1 MSTPF
6 ACAWDAALVSGLTLN
21 PITIAFDA
29 EASMTSLSLIAPTE
43 LWMTFSL
50 TSSVDSRSSASAS
63 ASTEPCTS
71 ALRMSRSSFTSPD
84 WICFW
89 SPSSVIRVAVLAHRR
104 DLPGLALVG
113 HRHEDIARRG
123 NAAEPLD
130 LDRVGRASA
139 LDLLAAR
146 VDQRADSARVCAD
159 DDRVSLLQGAVLDQ
173 HGRDGASPAVQPAL
187 DDHAPGCTVR
197 VGFELQDLGLE
208 RGHLEELVDARP
220 LLRRRRDVDR
230 LAPPLLRDEAMVGQL
245 TLDALGI
252 GLGLVDLVHDD
263 EDRHVRRSRVVDR
276 LDGLRHDAVVGG
288 HHEDDDVGRLG
299 AAGAHRRE
307 RLVPWRVQERNLA
320 VPSLDLV
327 GADVLRDSPKLL
339 LGDLGLADRVEE
351 RGLPVVDVTHDGDD
365 GRAQLELSGVEVL
378 LVEDFTFDGS
388 DLEIDIELVRD
399 ELRGRRIEQLVDGRH
414 DAELEQRL
422 DDLARLPSH
431 LLGEFAH
438 RDRLGHP
445 DQLTLDL
452 GRRRGRLDGRGR
464 RRCWR

>member
-1 MSTPF
+1 
-6 ACAWDAALVSGLTLN
+6 
-21 PITIAFDA
+21 
-29 EASMTSLSLIAPTE
+29 MTSLSLIAPTE
-43 LWMTFSL
+43 LWITLSL

-89 SPSSVIRVAVLAHRR
+89 SPSSVIRVAVLPLSLSRSWRIVATCRALRSSDTATRTSPAAGTPPSPWISTGSDGPAHLTF
-104 DLPGLALVG
+104 LPLGS
-113 HRHEDIARRG
+113 ISARIRPEW
-123 NAAEPLD
+123 APTTTASPSF
-130 LDRVGRASA
+130 RVPFWISTVATGPRPRSSR
-139 LDLLAAR
+139 LSMITPRAAR
-146 VDQRADSARVCAD
+146 FWLAFSSSILDWYRV
-159 DDRVSLLQGAVLDQ
+159 
-173 HGRDGASPAVQPAL
+173 
-187 DDHAPGCTVR
+187 T
-197 VGFELQDLGLE
+197 
-208 RGHLEELVDARP
+208 
-220 LLRRRRDVDR
+220 LRKRF
-230 LAPPLLRDEAMVGQL
+230 
-245 TLDALGI
+245 
-252 GLGLVDLVHDD
+252 
-263 EDRHVRRSRVVDR
+263 
-276 LDGLRHDAVVGG
+276 
-288 HHEDDDVGRLG
+288 
-299 AAGAHRRE
+299 
-307 RLVPWRVQERNLA
+307 VPWRVQERNLA

-327 GADVLRDSPKLL
+327 GADVLRDSPELL

-351 RGLPVVDVTHDGDD
+351 RGLAVVDVAHDRDD
-365 GRAQLELSGVEVL
+365 GRAQLELGGVEVL
-378 LVEDFTFDGS
+378 LVDDLTFDGS

>member
-1 MSTPF
+1 
-6 ACAWDAALVSGLTLN
+6 
-21 PITIAFDA
+21 
-29 EASMTSLSLIAPTE
+29 
-43 LWMTFSL
+43 
-50 TSSVDSRSSASAS
+50 
-63 ASTEPCTS
+63 
-71 ALRMSRSSFTSPD
+71 
-84 WICFW
+84 
-89 SPSSVIRVAVLAHRR
+89 
-104 DLPGLALVG
+104 
-113 HRHEDIARRG
+113 EDIPRRG
-123 NAAEPLD
+123 TAAEPLD
-130 LDRVGRASA
+130 LDRVGRAGA

-230 LAPPLLRDEAMVGQL
+230 LAPPLLRDEAMVGEL

-252 GLGLVDLVHDD
+252 GLGLVHLVHDD

-327 GADVLRDSPKLL
+327 GADVLRDPPDFRRIFSASSLT
-339 LGDLGLADRVEE
+339 
-351 RGLPVVDVTHDGDD
+351 VTDSGTRISSRLTSAGGAGVSTAAAAAAAGAGGAAGRPGAATAAAGWA
-365 GRAQLELSGVEVL
+365 GRAGAGRSGAAA
-378 LVEDFTFDGS
+378 T
-388 DLEIDIELVRD
+388 
-399 ELRGRRIEQLVDGRH
+399 RGGANSVAG
-414 DAELEQRL
+414 
-422 DDLARLPSH
+422 
-431 LLGEFAH
+431 
-438 RDRLGHP
+438 
-445 DQLTLDL
+445 
-452 GRRRGRLDGRGR
+452 
-464 RRCWR
+464 